1 MKVFK
6 PILAGATIRDRVIA
20 CLGAL
25 IGIAVTGLVS
35 RALLPGQAAAGL
47 ILTAS
52 MGASAVLL
60 FVVPASPLAQPW
72 AIIGGNVISAAVGVA
87 IARLIPDPILAAAV
101 AVAVAIA
108 AMSLARCLH
117 PPGGGAAL
125 VAVLGGPAITE
136 AGWSFV
142 WSPVLLDAL
151 LLTAAGLLFHRF
163 SGHAYPHRTAAAA
176 QPVGLELTEADVDA
190 ALADFGEP
198 LDISRDDLRL
208 IAQGAASRAFA
219 RRVRRR

>member
-1 MKVFK
+1 MKVFQ
-6 PILAGATIRDRVIA
+6 PILAGATIRDRIVA

-72 AIIGGNVISAAVGVA
+72 SIIGGNVISAAVGVTA
-87 IARLIPDPILAAAV
+87 ALLIKDPIVAGAV
-101 AVAVAIA
+101 AVAASIA

-125 VAVLGGPAITE
+125 VAVLGGPVI
-136 AGWSFV
+136 AGAGYSFV
-142 WSPVLLDAL
+142 VSPVLIDAV
-151 LLTAAGLLFHRF
+151 LLTATGYLFHRF
-163 SGHAYPHRTAAAA
+163 SGHAYPHRTAAVA
-176 QPVGLELTEADVDA
+176 QPAGLELTEADVDA
-190 ALADFGEP
+190 ALAEFGEP
-198 LDISRDDLRL
+198 LDVSRDDLRL
-208 IAQGAASRAFA
+208 IAQTAASRAFA
-219 RRVRRR
+219 RVSRP

>member
-1 MKVFK
+1 MKIFQ
-6 PILAGATIRDRVIA
+6 PILAGATIRDRVVA

-35 RALLPGQAAAGL
+35 RALLPGQAAAGM

-72 AIIGGNVISAAVGVA
+72 PIIGGNTISAAVGVA
-87 IARLIPDPILAAAV
+87 AALLIKDPIVAGAV
-101 AVAVAIA
+101 AVAAAIA

-125 VAVLGGPAITE
+125 VAVLGGPVI
-136 AGWSFV
+136 AGAGYSFV
-142 WSPVLLDAL
+142 LSPVLLDAV
-151 LLTAAGLLFHRF
+151 LLTATGLLFHRF
-163 SGHAYPHRTAAAA
+163 SGHAYPHRTAVAA
-176 QPVGLELTEADVDA
+176 QPAALELSDADVDA
-190 ALADFGEP
+190 ALAEFGEA
-198 LDISRDDLRL
+198 LDVSRDDLRL
-208 IAQGAASRAFA
+208 IAQTAASRAFA
-219 RRVRRR
+219 RVSRR

>member
-1 MKVFK
+1 MNYFK
-6 PILAGATIRDRVIA
+6 PILAGATLRDRVVA

-35 RALLPGQAAAGL
+35 RALLPDQAAAGM

-72 AIIGGNVISAAVGVA
+72 SIIGGNVISAAVGVTA
-87 IARLIPDPILAAAV
+87 ALLIKDPIVAGAV
-101 AVAVAIA
+101 AVAASIA

-125 VAVLGGPAITE
+125 VAVLGGPVI
-136 AGWSFV
+136 AGAGYSFV
-142 WSPVLLDAL
+142 LSPVLIDAV
-151 LLTAAGLLFHRF
+151 LLTATGLLFHRF
-163 SGHAYPHRTAAAA
+163 SGHAYPHRTALTTHAAA
-176 QPVGLELTEADVDA
+176 LELTEADVDA
-190 ALADFGEP
+190 ALAEFGEP
-198 LDISRDDLRL
+198 LDVSRDDLRL
-208 IAQGAASRAFA
+208 IAQTAASRAFA
-219 RRVRRR
+219 RSVGRR